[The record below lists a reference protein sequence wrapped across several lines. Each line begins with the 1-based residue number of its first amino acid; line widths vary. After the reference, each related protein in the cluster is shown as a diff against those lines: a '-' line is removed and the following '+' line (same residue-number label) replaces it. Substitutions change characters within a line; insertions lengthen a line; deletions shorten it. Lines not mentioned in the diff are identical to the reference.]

1 MVSGASCDSMKNII
15 SCNRKKLS
23 SCSNVPEKAKTDAD
37 SKIPIIVPTDKG
49 KFYFAKLQKRIPY
62 YNGQLNAS
70 NMRILNQRY
79 SFFLPVQ
86 SISFYILFYHNFVRV
101 CQIFDNSTNNSLG
114 SFLCYDVS

>member
-1 MVSGASCDSMKNII
+1 MFQKKQRQMQIAKYQLLCQQTKVNSI
-15 SCNRKKLS
+15 SQNYKK
-23 SCSNVPEKAKTDAD
+23 K
-37 SKIPIIVPTDKG
+37 
-49 KFYFAKLQKRIPY
+49 IPY
-62 YNGQLNAS
+62 YNGQLIAS

-114 SFLCYDVS
+114 LFLCYDVS